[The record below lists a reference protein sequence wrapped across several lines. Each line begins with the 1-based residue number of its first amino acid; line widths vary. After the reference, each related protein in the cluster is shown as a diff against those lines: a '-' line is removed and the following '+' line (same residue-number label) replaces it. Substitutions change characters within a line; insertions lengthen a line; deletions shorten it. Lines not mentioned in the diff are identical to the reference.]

1 MMSQHTRD
9 VINAY
14 NQIAEQYD
22 SLMITPEIY
31 RLELWKLY
39 QESYHAGQHILDLGC
54 GTGTD
59 SLFLARMGCR
69 VTALDISS
77 NMLDQLKKK
86 ITGDESAAITIL
98 EADINALSKLALPE
112 VDGVVSGFAVINTL
126 DDIKSL
132 VNSLYSLLAPK
143 GKIILH
149 GLNQIRSSDKDDK
162 EPELATRIMKI
173 GKVGVSHTL
182 MTPAFLYNNYFT
194 KGFSLTKIS
203 THGRFYPLYENPH
216 YPNWLKKSVYR
227 IENRAFNDQTLLK
240 KGRFFIIEL
249 RKK

>member
-1 MMSQHTRD
+1 MMSQHTHD
-9 VINAY
+9 VRNAY
-14 NQIAEQYD
+14 NQIAGRYD
-22 SLMITPEIY
+22 ALMTAPEIY

-39 QESYHAGQHILDLGC
+39 RESYHAGQHILDLGC

-77 NMLDQLKKK
+77 NMLEQLRKK

-173 GKVGVSHTL
+173 GKMGVSHTL

-203 THGRFYPLYENPH
+203 GHGRFYPFYENPH
-216 YPNWLKKSVYR
+216 YPNWLKKGVFR
-227 IENRAFNDQTLLK
+227 IENLVFDDQTLLK
-240 KGRFFIIEL
+240 KGRFFIIEM